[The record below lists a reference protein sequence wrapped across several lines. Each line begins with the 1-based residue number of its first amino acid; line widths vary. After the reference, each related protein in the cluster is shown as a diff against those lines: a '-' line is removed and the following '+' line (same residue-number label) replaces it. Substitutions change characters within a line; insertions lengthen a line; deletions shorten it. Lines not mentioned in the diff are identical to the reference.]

1 MPFPTAGD
9 PEIGPGSLVPPAL
22 AGRFFTTSAQI
33 KKIYIKLKKK
43 KKLIAQ
49 KQIGEN
55 IAYSGI
61 YGKGNLENSASR
73 KSTVSLYNSL
83 TPQKA
88 NMISG

>member
-1 MPFPTAGD
+1 MPVPTAGD
-9 PEIGPGSLVPPAL
+9 PEIEPASLVSPAL
-22 AGRFFTTSAQI
+22 AGRFFTTSTQI
-33 KKIYIKLKKK
+33 KKIYIKFF

-55 IAYSGI
+55 IGCSDI
-61 YGKGNLENSASR
+61 YEKDNLENLASR
-73 KSTVSLYNSL
+73 KSTVSQYSSL